1 MKQSKGE
8 SGMEKTKEEK
18 RGCFSGLL
26 MVLKLLVINFR
37 IHLSVYDPD
46 RGGNCSFCDICRC
59 FCDL

>member
-8 SGMEKTKEEK
+8 SGMEKTKEE
-18 RGCFSGLL
+18 
-26 MVLKLLVINFR
+26 I
-37 IHLSVYDPD
+37 LSVYDPD